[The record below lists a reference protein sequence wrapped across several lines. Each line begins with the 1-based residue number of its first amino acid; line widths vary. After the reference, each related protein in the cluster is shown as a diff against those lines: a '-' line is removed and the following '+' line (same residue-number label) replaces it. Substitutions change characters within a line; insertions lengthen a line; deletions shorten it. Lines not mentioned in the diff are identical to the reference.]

1 MRFRSLSI
9 RAKLVLASVLTVAI
23 AMVLLATANVLSA
36 QRTVTELV
44 GEQTAGLINSNV
56 REIESWARD
65 KTDIL
70 SSVTPVAMSENPRS
84 YLQQAQKS
92 GRFLQTYIGRSGT
105 KEMLTDVPL
114 KLPSDYDPTTR
125 PWYIDAVKAGKPIL
139 TTPYQDAASNKL
151 ILSVAV
157 PVLDAGKIQA
167 VVTGD
172 ITLDDVIASTHALRP
187 TTNSFA
193 YLVAGDGSII
203 AHPDPALTL
212 KPATDVF
219 PRYNRQR
226 LQELADHPDEL
237 GETIIAGPVYWL
249 SARHIQGTD
258 WMLVIALSQ
267 DDVLAGVRQMRWQA
281 VITGII
287 MILLAATILTLL
299 TRALLRR
306 LGNLKDALE
315 DIASG
320 EGDLT
325 RRLDQSGQDELAQV
339 GASFNQ
345 FVDKIAGTL
354 RSIRQTT
361 DSVHI
366 ASDEIAA
373 GNTDLARRTEGAAAS
388 LQETSSSM
396 EELSSTVK
404 QTADAGNAAVDLAD
418 SARNAANQ
426 GGLLMGQVVETMQ
439 EMNDNASKIGDIIN
453 VIDSIAFQTNIL
465 ALNAAVEAARAG
477 EHGKG
482 FAVVASEVRALA
494 QRSAQSAREIK
505 SLIDTTVSQVTH
517 GGDQVRQAGDAMDK
531 IVSEVQRVTD
541 IINEIKVATNEQSLG
556 ISQIEIAVQQLDG
569 STQQNAALVQESA
582 AAADSLRDQARILAQ
597 AVAGFKLDAG
607 DHHLQAVAPTVDRGA
622 GNRPALPSPGRH

>member
-1 MRFRSLSI
+1 MGIRSLSI
-9 RAKLVLASVLTVAI
+9 RAKVVLASTLTIAVAMI
-23 AMVLLATANVLSA
+23 LLATANVLSA
-36 QRTVTELV
+36 QQTIKDLV
-44 GEQTAGLINSNV
+44 GSQTSSLIHSNA

-70 SSVTPVAMSENPRS
+70 VSLTPVALSEQPES
-84 YLQQAQKS
+84 YLQQAQQS
-92 GRFLQTYIGRSGT
+92 GRFLQTYVGRAGIPQMKSNAP
-105 KEMLTDVPL
+105 MN
-114 KLPSDYDPTTR
+114 LPPDYDPGKR
-125 PWYIDAVKAGKPIL
+125 PWYMDATKAGKPIL
-139 TTPYQDAASNKL
+139 TTPYQDAASDAL
-151 ILSVAV
+151 VLSVAV
-157 PVLDAGKIQA
+157 PLQANGKTQA
-167 VVTGD
+167 VIAGD
-172 ITLDDVIASTHALRP
+172 ITLDDIIASTRALRP
-187 TTNSFA
+187 TENSFA
-193 YLVAGDGSII
+193 YLVAGDGKII
-203 AHPDPALTL
+203 AHPDPGLTL

-219 PRYNRQR
+219 PRYDVPR
-226 LQELADHPDEL
+226 LRTLADHP
-237 GETIIAGPVYWL
+237 GEMGDTIIAGPVYWL
-249 SARHIQGTD
+249 SATRIQGTD
-258 WMLVIALSQ
+258 WTLVIALNQ
-267 DDVLAGVRQMRWQA
+267 DDVLAGVRQMRTQA
-281 VITGII
+281 IITGVL
-287 MILLAATILTLL
+287 MILLAAAVLATL
-299 TRALLRR
+299 TRVLLRR
-306 LGNLKDALE
+306 LGNLKDALQ

-325 RRLDQSGQDELAQV
+325 RRLDQTGQDELAQV

-404 QTADAGNAAVDLAD
+404 QTADAGNAAVALAD
-418 SARNAANQ
+418 SARDAANQ
-426 GGLLMGQVVETMQ
+426 GGALMNQVVETMQ
-439 EMNDNASKIGDIIN
+439 AINDNAGKIGDIIG

-505 SLIDTTVSQVTH
+505 GLIDTNVTQVSH
-517 GGDQVRQAGDAMDK
+517 GGEQVRQAGAAMDK

-569 STQQNAALVQESA
+569 ATQQNAALVQESA
-582 AAADSLRDQARILAQ
+582 AAADSLRDQAQTLAR
-597 AVAGFKLDAG
+597 AVAGFRLDAQSA
-607 DHHLQAVAPTVDRGA
+607 DGA
-622 GNRPALPSPGRH
+622 HAGQPGAIRHALPAPRK

>member
-1 MRFRSLSI
+1 MGIRSLSI
-9 RAKLVLASVLTVAI
+9 RAKVVLASALTVAV

-36 QRTVTELV
+36 QRTVKDLV
-44 GEQTAGLINSNV
+44 GSQTNSLIKSNA

-70 SSVTPVAMSENPRS
+70 SSLAPVALSDQPEP

-92 GRFLQTYIGRSGT
+92 GRFVQTYVGRQDKRMVT
-105 KEMLTDVPL
+105 NVPL
-114 KLPSDYDPTTR
+114 NLPKDYDPTTR
-125 PWYIDAVKAGKPIL
+125 PWYADAAKAGTPIL
-139 TTPYQDAASNKL
+139 TAPYQDAASGSL
-151 ILSVAV
+151 VLSVAV
-157 PVLDAGKIQA
+157 PLQKDGKTQA
-167 VVTGD
+167 VIAGD
-172 ITLDDVIASTHALRP
+172 IGLDDIIASTRALRP
-187 TTNSFA
+187 TENSFA
-193 YLVAGDGSII
+193 YLVAGDGKII
-203 AHPDPALTL
+203 AHPDPQLTL

-219 PRYNRQR
+219 PRYDVQR
-226 LQELADHPDEL
+226 LQGLAEHPGEL
-237 GETIIAGPVYWL
+237 GDTIKAGPAYWL
-249 SARHIQGTD
+249 SATRIQGTD
-258 WMLVIALSQ
+258 WTLVVALSQ
-267 DDVLAGVRQMRWQA
+267 DDVLAGVRQMRLQA
-281 VITGII
+281 VVTGVL
-287 MILLAATILTLL
+287 MILVAAAVLAALM
-299 TRALLRR
+299 RALLRR
-306 LGNLKDALE
+306 LGSLKDALQ

-325 RRLDQSGQDELAQV
+325 RRLDQSGHDELAQV

-404 QTADAGNAAVDLAD
+404 QTADAGNAAVALAN
-418 SARNAANQ
+418 SARDAANQ
-426 GGLLMGQVVETMQ
+426 GGALMGQVVETMQ
-439 EMNDNASKIGDIIN
+439 AINDNASKIGDIIG

-505 SLIDTTVSQVTH
+505 ALIGTNVTQVSH
-517 GGDQVRQAGDAMDK
+517 GGEQVRQAGDAMDK
-531 IVSEVQRVTD
+531 IVAEVQRVTD
-541 IINEIKVATNEQSLG
+541 IINEIKVATSEQSLG

-582 AAADSLRDQARILAQ
+582 AAADSLRDQAQTLAR
-597 AVAGFKLDAG
+597 AVAGFKLDA
-607 DHHLQAVAPTVDRGA
+607 DTHAVVQGTA
-622 GNRPALPSPGRH
+622 GRPALPAPRQ

>member
-1 MRFRSLSI
+1 MRLRSLSI
-9 RAKLVLASVLTVAI
+9 RAKLVLASALTVAI

-36 QRTVTELV
+36 QLTVKDLV
-44 GEQTAGLINSNV
+44 GQQTSSLIKSNA

-65 KTDIL
+65 KKDIL
-70 SSVTPVAMSENPRS
+70 SSVAPVAMNEDPVP
-84 YLQQAQKS
+84 YLQQAQQS
-92 GRFLQTYIGRSGT
+92 GRFMQTYIGRQAT
-105 KEMLTDVPL
+105 KQMLTNAPL
-114 KLPSDYDPTTR
+114 HLPDGYDPTTR
-125 PWYIDAVKAGKPIL
+125 PWYIDAVKEGGPIL
-139 TTPYQDAASNKL
+139 TAPYQDASSGKI
-151 ILSVAV
+151 ILSVAT
-157 PVLDAGKIQA
+157 PVASGGKVQA
-167 VVTGD
+167 VIAGD
-172 ITLDDVIASTHALRP
+172 ITLDDVVASTRALRP
-187 TTNSFA
+187 TENSFA

-219 PRYNRQR
+219 PRYNLQR
-226 LQELADHPDEL
+226 LQQLADNPGEL
-237 GETIIAGPVYWL
+237 GDTIIAGPVYWL
-249 SARHIQGTD
+249 TAHPIADTG
-258 WMLVIALSQ
+258 WMLVVALNQ

-287 MILLAATILTLL
+287 MILLAATALTLL
-299 TRALLRR
+299 ARTLLRR
-306 LGNLKDALE
+306 LGSLKDALQ

-325 RRLDQSGQDELAQV
+325 LRLDQTGHDELSQV

-345 FVDKIAGTL
+345 FVGKIAGTL

-361 DSVHI
+361 DSVHV

-373 GNTDLARRTEGAAAS
+373 GNADLARRTEGNAAS

-404 QTADAGNAAVDLAD
+404 QTADAGNAAVVLAN
-418 SARNAANQ
+418 SARDAANQ
-426 GGLLMGQVVETMQ
+426 GGVLMGQVVETMQ
-439 EMNDNASKIGDIIN
+439 GMNDNASKIGDIIG

-505 SLIDTTVSQVTH
+505 SLIDTNVAQVAH
-517 GGDQVRQAGDAMDK
+517 GGDRVRQAGEAMDK

-569 STQQNAALVQESA
+569 ATQQNAALVQQSA
-582 AAADSLRDQARILAQ
+582 AAADSLRDQAQALAQ
-597 AVAGFKLDAG
+597 AVAGFKLDE
-607 DHHLQAVAPTVDRGA
+607 HAPQQHAHDQGSGR
-622 GNRPALPSPGRH
+622 RPALPAPRK

>member
-1 MRFRSLSI
+1 MRLRSLSI
-9 RAKLVLASVLTVAI
+9 RAKLVLASVLTVAV

-36 QRTVTELV
+36 QRTVKALV
-44 GEQTAGLINSNV
+44 GEQTASLIKSNA

-65 KTDIL
+65 KKDIL
-70 SSVTPVAMSENPRS
+70 SSVAPVALIPEPET

-92 GRFLQTYIGRSGT
+92 GRFMQTYIALAGS
-105 KEMLTDVPL
+105 KIL
-114 KLPSDYDPTTR
+114 KNNAPISLPADYDPATR
-125 PWYIDAVKAGKPIL
+125 PWYIDAVKAGQPIL
-139 TTPYQDAASNKL
+139 TAPYQDASSGKLVLTVATPVDASGKL
-151 ILSVAV
+151 
-157 PVLDAGKIQA
+157 QA
-167 VVTGD
+167 VIAGD
-172 ITLDDVIASTHALRP
+172 ITLDDVIDSTRALRP
-187 TTNSFA
+187 TEHSFA

-203 AHPDPALTL
+203 AHPDPALTM

-219 PRYNRQR
+219 PRYGLQR
-226 LQELADHPDEL
+226 LRQLADNPGEL
-237 GETIIAGPVYWL
+237 GDTIIAGPVYWL
-249 SARHIQGTD
+249 TAHPIAGTD
-258 WMLVIALSQ
+258 WMLVVALNQ
-267 DDVLAGVRQMRWQA
+267 GDVLAGVRQMRWQA
-281 VITGII
+281 VITGLV
-287 MILLAATILTLL
+287 MILLAATVLTLL

-306 LGNLKDALE
+306 LGSLKDALQ

-325 RRLDQSGQDELAQV
+325 RRLDQSGQDELSQV

-361 DSVHI
+361 DSVHV

-373 GNTDLARRTEGAAAS
+373 GNTDLARRTEGNAAS

-404 QTADAGNAAVDLAD
+404 QTADAGNAAVALAN
-418 SARNAANQ
+418 SARDAANH
-426 GGLLMGQVVETMQ
+426 GGVLMGQVVHTMQ
-439 EMNDNASKIGDIIN
+439 GMNDNASKIGDIIG

-482 FAVVASEVRALA
+482 FAVVAAEVRALA

-505 SLIDTTVSQVTH
+505 SLIDTNVTQVAH
-517 GGDQVRQAGDAMDK
+517 GGEQVRQAGEAMEK
-531 IVSEVQRVTD
+531 IVAEVQRVTD
-541 IINEIKVATNEQSLG
+541 IINEIKVATSEQSQG

-569 STQQNAALVQESA
+569 STQQNAALVQQSA
-582 AAADSLRDQARILAQ
+582 AAADSLRDQAQRLAQ
-597 AVAGFKLDAG
+597 AVAGFKLDA
-607 DHHLQAVAPTVDRGA
+607 HEPAQAVHPGGSGR
-622 GNRPALPSPGRH
+622 RPALPAPGH

>member
-1 MRFRSLSI
+1 MGIRSLSI
-9 RAKLVLASVLTVAI
+9 RAKVVLASALTVAV

-36 QRTVTELV
+36 QQTVKELV
-44 GEQTAGLINSNV
+44 GSQTSSLIKSNA

-70 SSVTPVAMSENPRS
+70 SSLAPVALADQPES

-92 GRFLQTYIGRSGT
+92 GRFMQTYVGRSADKQMKT
-105 KEMLTDVPL
+105 NVPL
-114 KLPSDYDPTTR
+114 NLPAGYDPTTR
-125 PWYIDAVKAGKPIL
+125 PWYADAAKAGKPIL
-139 TTPYQDAASNKL
+139 TAPYRDASSGT
-151 ILSVAV
+151 IVLSVAV
-157 PVLDAGKIQA
+157 PLQKDGKVQA
-167 VVTGD
+167 VIAGD
-172 ITLDDVIASTHALRP
+172 IGLDDIIASTRALRP
-187 TTNSFA
+187 TEHSFA
-193 YLVAGDGSII
+193 YLVAGDGKII
-203 AHPDPALTL
+203 AHPDPELTL

-219 PRYNRQR
+219 PRYDMQR
-226 LQELADHPDEL
+226 LKTLADHPGEL
-237 GETIIAGPVYWL
+237 GDTIKAGPVYWL
-249 SARHIQGTD
+249 SATSIQGTD
-258 WMLVIALSQ
+258 WSLVVALSQ
-267 DDVLAGVRQMRWQA
+267 DDVLAGVRKMRTQA
-281 VITGII
+281 VMTGVL
-287 MILLAATILTLL
+287 MILLAAAVLATL
-299 TRALLRR
+299 TRVLLRR
-306 LGNLKDALE
+306 LGSLKDALQ

-325 RRLDQSGQDELAQV
+325 LRLDQSGHDELSQV

-404 QTADAGNAAVDLAD
+404 QTADAGNAAVSLAD
-418 SARNAANQ
+418 SARNAAHQ
-426 GGLLMGQVVETMQ
+426 GGALMGQVVETMQ
-439 EMNDNASKIGDIIN
+439 AINDNAGKIGDIIG

-505 SLIDTTVSQVTH
+505 ALIDTNVTQVSH
-517 GGDQVRQAGDAMDK
+517 GGEQVRQAGAAMDK

-569 STQQNAALVQESA
+569 ATQQNAALVQESA
-582 AAADSLRDQARILAQ
+582 AAADSLRDQAQVLAQ
-597 AVAGFKLDAG
+597 AVAGFRLDADAG
-607 DHHLQAVAPTVDRGA
+607 HHAGAAGAVS
-622 GNRPALPSPGRH
+622 RPALPAPRS